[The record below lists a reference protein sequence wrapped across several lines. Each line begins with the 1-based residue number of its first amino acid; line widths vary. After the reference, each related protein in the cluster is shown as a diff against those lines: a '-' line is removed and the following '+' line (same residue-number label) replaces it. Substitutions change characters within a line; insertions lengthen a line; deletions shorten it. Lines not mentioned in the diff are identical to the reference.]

1 MIDSRE
7 SDIITITNLQSFY
20 YLLTSCKK
28 EIYDKVIHINIEY
41 KRRKNMLR
49 AQAIIS
55 EMNADLHLSLT
66 VRYGNAS

>member
-1 MIDSRE
+1 MIL
-7 SDIITITNLQSFY
+7 LQLQTY
-20 YLLTSCKK
+20 YLFTTSFTSCKK

-41 KRRKNMLR
+41 KRRKSMLR

-66 VRYGNAS
+66 VR